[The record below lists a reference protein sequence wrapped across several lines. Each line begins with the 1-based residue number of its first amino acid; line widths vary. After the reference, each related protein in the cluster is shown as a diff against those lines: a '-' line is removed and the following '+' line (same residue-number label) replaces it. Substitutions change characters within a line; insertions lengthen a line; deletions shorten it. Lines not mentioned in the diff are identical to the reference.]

1 MIDLH
6 VHIVPDVDDGPG
18 TMQESLEMA
27 RQAAEGGVK
36 ILAATSHLDVFRP
49 ADAAAHMRRY
59 RKGLLALRQEVRR
72 EGLPLKIVSG
82 MEILLNRQTLAY
94 AGRDLAGQ
102 DLAGQDLAGRWRLP
116 GFRGGRRL
124 LVEYAFDVPGE
135 RALALARSLQGLG
148 YRLLLAHPERYD
160 FIKADPSAAAQLHR
174 MGVLLQINQ
183 GSLLRRFGERSF
195 RAADWII
202 RAGLACAV
210 ASDAHDPVL
219 RAPGFWE
226 VRDLLELRFGPE
238 AAREL
243 LSAAP
248 ARILRE

>member
-36 ILAATSHLDVFRP
+36 VLAATSHLDVFRP

-82 MEILLNRQTLAY
+82 MEILLNRETLAY
-94 AGRDLAGQ
+94 AGQ
-102 DLAGQDLAGRWRLP
+102 WRLP

-135 RALALARSLQGLG
+135 RAFALARSLQGLG

-174 MGVLLQINQ
+174 MGVLLQVNQ

-219 RAPGFWE
+219 RTPGFWE
-226 VRDLLELRFGPE
+226 VRDLLELHFGPE